1 MGMLGSVNTGGF
13 SEASK
18 AAMMNSDYFNRPTGV
33 GRFAGGF
40 ADFLTGNR
48 FDFDKRG
55 KNDEDKEGMF
65 DKLFEG
71 TTSYRP
77 DKRSDTDQLLA
88 MAANQRG
95 SGLGMGGGSFQDIG
109 GGNVLFT
116 PSNAARNQA
125 IALRNQQALMNQQ
138 RKEENKRMAGQAI
151 GTAVGSAFGPIGAVA
166 GRFLGG
172 AISGIFC
179 DIRLKEDIA
188 PLCKSEVNDV
198 LSECAFFVKDLNE
211 CS

>member
-1 MGMLGSVNTGGF
+1 MGMLGSVDTGGF

-18 AAMMNSDYFNRPTGV
+18 AAMMNSDYFNRPTGI

-65 DKLFEG
+65 NKLFEG

-77 DKRSDTDQLLA
+77 DKRSDTGQLLA
-88 MAANQRG
+88 MASQRAG
-95 SGLGMGGGSFQDIG
+95 GLGMGGGSFQDIG
-109 GGNVLFT
+109 GGNVLFS

-138 RKEENKRMAGQAI
+138 KKKKTEEW
-151 GTAVGSAFGPIGAVA
+151 
-166 GRFLGG
+166 L
-172 AISGIFC
+172 
-179 DIRLKEDIA
+179 
-188 PLCKSEVNDV
+188 EV
-198 LSECAFFVKDLNE
+198 LLEQ
-211 CS
+211 

>member
-1 MGMLGSVNTGGF
+1 MLGSINTGGF

-18 AAMMNSDYFNRPTGV
+18 AAMMNSDYFNRPTGI

-55 KNDEDKEGMF
+55 KNDEEKEGMF
-65 DKLFEG
+65 DNLLEG
-71 TTSYRP
+71 ASSYRP
-77 DKRSDTDQLLA
+77 DKRSDTGQLLA
-88 MAANQRG
+88 MANQRSG
-95 SGLGMGGGSFQDIG
+95 GLGMGSNSFQDIG
-109 GGNVLFT
+109 GGVTMFNPNNT
-116 PSNAARNQA
+116 ARNQA
-125 IALRNQQALMNQQ
+125 IALRNQQTLMAQQ
-138 RKEENKRMAGQAI
+138 RKEENKRMAGEAI
-151 GTAVGSAFGPIGAVA
+151 GTAVGSVFGPVGAVA
-166 GRFLGG
+166 GKFIGKL
-172 AISGIFC
+172 FC

>member
-1 MGMLGSVNTGGF
+1 MAF
-13 SEASK
+13 HDK
-18 AAMMNSDYFNRPTGV
+18 I

-48 FDFDKRG
+48 YDFDKKG
-55 KNDEDKEGMF
+55 PFKTESVDNDKEKEKGF
-65 DKLFEG
+65 LDNFLAG
-71 TTSYRP
+71 LQSYDP
-77 DKRSDTDQLLA
+77 EKNKTESDEFLDS
-88 MAANQRG
+88 MASRG
-95 SGLGMGGGSFQDIG
+95 FSSGAGSFTNLGGGVSM
-109 GGNVLFT
+109 FT

-125 IALRNQQALMNQQ
+125 IAMANQQAMIKQQ
-138 RKEENKRMAGQAI
+138 QQQEQKKNVGRMAGTAI
-151 GTAVGSAFGPIGAVA
+151 GSIFGPVGGAVGGIIG
-166 GRFLGG
+166 
-172 AISGIFC
+172 GIFC

>member
-1 MGMLGSVNTGGF
+1 MPTSADF
-13 SEASK
+13 STMSK
-18 AAMMNSDYFNRPTGV
+18 SNLDAMRDSNYFNRPTGI

-55 KNDEDKEGMF
+55 KNDEDKKGMF

-71 TTSYRP
+71 TSSYRP

-88 MAANQRG
+88 MAANQGG
-95 SGLGMGGGSFQDIG
+95 SGLGMRGGSFTDIG
-109 GGNVLFT
+109 GGVSMYNPNNF
-116 PSNAARNQA
+116 ARNQA
-125 IALRNQQALMNQQ
+125 IALRNQQILQEQAQAKEN
-138 RKEENKRMAGQAI
+138 RKNVGRFAGAAI
-151 GTAVGSAFGPIGAVA
+151 GNAIFPGIGGAVGG
-166 GRFLGG
+166 FLGG
-172 AISGIFC
+172 ILC

>member
-1 MGMLGSVNTGGF
+1 MAF
-13 SEASK
+13 HDK
-18 AAMMNSDYFNRPTGV
+18 I

-48 FDFDKRG
+48 YDFDKKG
-55 KNDEDKEGMF
+55 PFKTESVDDDDDKEKEKGF
-65 DKLFEG
+65 LDNFLAGLQSYDPEKNKSESDEFLDK
-71 TTSYRP
+71 
-77 DKRSDTDQLLA
+77 
-88 MAANQRG
+88 MASQGFA
-95 SGLGMGGGSFQDIG
+95 SGGGSGSFTDLG
-109 GGNVLFT
+109 GGLSMFT

-125 IALRNQQALMNQQ
+125 IAMANQQAMIKKQQ
-138 RKEENKRMAGQAI
+138 QEQNKKNVGRMAGAAI
-151 GTAVGSAFGPIGAVA
+151 GNAIVPGVGGVVG
-166 GRFLGG
+166 GFLGG
-172 AISGIFC
+172 LFC

>member
-1 MGMLGSVNTGGF
+1 MAF
-13 SEASK
+13 HDK
-18 AAMMNSDYFNRPTGV
+18 I

-55 KNDEDKEGMF
+55 KPEKSENFLEKDDDKEKEKTFLDNFLEGYSYNPEKNKTES
-65 DKLFEG
+65 DKFLDMM
-71 TTSYRP
+71 S
-77 DKRSDTDQLLA
+77 S
-88 MAANQRG
+88 RG
-95 SGLGMGGGSFQDIG
+95 FVSGGGGSFAQLGDGLSIFNPDNSARQNAILQQNQLNAQRAAQARENRT
-109 GGNVLFT
+109 NVG
-116 PSNAARNQA
+116 
-125 IALRNQQALMNQQ
+125 
-138 RKEENKRMAGQAI
+138 RMAGTAI
-151 GTAVGSAFGPIGAVA
+151 GSVFGPVGGAVGGIIG
-166 GRFLGG
+166 GL
-172 AISGIFC
+172 FC

>member
-18 AAMMNSDYFNRPTGV
+18 AAMMNSDYFNRPQGIA
-33 GRFAGGF
+33 RFAGGF

-65 DKLFEG
+65 DTFLEG
-71 TTSYRP
+71 GSYRP

-88 MAANQRG
+88 MASQRAG
-95 SGLGMGGGSFQDIG
+95 GLGMGGGSFQDIG
-109 GGNVLFT
+109 GGNVLFN
-116 PSNAARNQA
+116 PSNTARNQA

-138 RKEENKRMAGQAI
+138 RKEETKRKAGEAVGAAI
-151 GTAVGSAFGPIGAVA
+151 GGAVFGPVGAFA
-166 GRFLGG
+166 GKFLG
-172 AISGIFC
+172 GIFC

>member
-18 AAMMNSDYFNRPTGV
+18 AAMMNSDYFNRPQGIS
-33 GRFAGGF
+33 RFAGGF

-65 DKLFEG
+65 DTFLEG
-71 TTSYRP
+71 GSYRP

-88 MAANQRG
+88 MASQRAG
-95 SGLGMGGGSFQDIG
+95 GLGMGGNSFQNIG
-109 GGNVLFT
+109 GGVTMFN
-116 PSNAARNQA
+116 PSNTARNQA
-125 IALRNQQALMNQQ
+125 IAMANQQAMIKQQ
-138 RKEENKRMAGQAI
+138 QQQEQKKNVGRMAGTAI
-151 GTAVGSAFGPIGAVA
+151 GSIFGPVGGAVGGLIG
-166 GRFLGG
+166 GL
-172 AISGIFC
+172 FC